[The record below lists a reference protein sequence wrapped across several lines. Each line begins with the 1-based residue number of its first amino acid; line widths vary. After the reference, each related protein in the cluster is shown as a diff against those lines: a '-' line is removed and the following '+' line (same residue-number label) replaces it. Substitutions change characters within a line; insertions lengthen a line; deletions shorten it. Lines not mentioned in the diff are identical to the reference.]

1 MEVVAASTADPR
13 HGTRAQTFGNPVDPS
28 PSPPPLPPRTAVA
41 MTLLIGDNLMQ
52 LLLRFEI

>member
-1 MEVVAASTADPR
+1 MEVVAAIRVTEHAR
-13 HGTRAQTFGNPVDPS
+13 RRLVTRLIRPS
-28 PSPPPLPPRTAVA
+28 LPPLPPRTAVA

>member
-1 MEVVAASTADPR
+1 MEVVAAIRATEHAR
-13 HGTRAQTFGNPVDPS
+13 RRLVTRLIR
-28 PSPPPLPPRTAVA
+28 PPPLPLFPPRTAVA